1 MSYSTSIDGAVAKPE
16 VFDLTVPPLDDDGL
30 PTSVP
35 PAHVLT
41 DEDAQTWQ
49 VQSLYWTA
57 TKTNWDPGSLFTTRT
72 DVLPQ
77 DLVKHRSREI
87 RV

>member
-1 MSYSTSIDGAVAKPE
+1 MYADVITHQFTGPNAG
-16 VFDLTVPPLDDDGL
+16 LTNLLGP
-30 PTSVP
+30 
-35 PAHVLT
+35 
-41 DEDAQTWQ
+41 
-49 VQSLYWTA
+49 
-57 TKTNWDPGSLFTTRT
+57 LFTKRT